1 MYYENT
7 VDEITSQQKND
18 KNLQA
23 MEFELLG
30 SLLLKEG
37 KAIPDVKSILTAD
50 DFLYIEHQILY
61 RTILENYKQGIIP
74 NMLTIAEELRRT
86 NEIDKVGYGLIM
98 ALGEVAFTTAYSV
111 NYANIIKEK
120 SARRKKIPRISRL
133 CE

>member
-120 SARRKKIPRISRL
+120 SARR
-133 CE
+133 